1 MEVKLWTYEEFPDFT
16 EEIEGVPYLDST
28 GDECG
33 VRYIH
38 NVEYANVDGEPLHL
52 QILFPATRNTMMK
65 PPVLPCV
72 VFVQGSAWFKQDV
85 FGQLP
90 SIAKLAA
97 RGYVV
102 AIVEYRHSGIAP
114 FPAQAIDARN
124 AIRFLR
130 ANAEKYGIDPE
141 KMIVSGDSSGGHTA
155 MFAGIRHNDDT
166 DENLFPGVSAEVKG
180 IVNYYGSVS
189 VMLPDSNPT
198 TINHHQPDSPEGQE
212 MGGVDLRDR
221 PDLCRALSVE
231 CNIDPDTV
239 IAPTLIFHGTKDM
252 IVNTKQSVNLYKRL
266 KECGKEAKLYLIRGA
281 NHGGGEY
288 WTEQVIDIVDEFI
301 RDCLAK

>member
-16 EEIEGVPYLDST
+16 EEIEGVPYLDTT

-33 VRYIH
+33 VRYIP
-38 NVEYANVDGEPLHL
+38 NVEYANVNGEALRL
-52 QILFPATRNTMMK
+52 QIVHPTTRNTMMK

-72 VFVQGSAWFKQDV
+72 VFVQGSAWFKQDCYANV
-85 FGQLP
+85 P
-90 SIAKLAA
+90 NVARLAA

-102 AIVEYRHSGIAP
+102 AVVEYRHSGIAP

-130 ANAEKYGIDPE
+130 ANAEKFNIDPDR
-141 KMIVSGDSSGGHTA
+141 MIVSGDSSGGHTA

-198 TINHHQPDSPEGQE
+198 TVNHHQPDSPEGQE

-221 PDLCRALSVE
+221 PDLCRMLSVE
-231 CNIDPDTV
+231 CNIDEDTV

-266 KECGKEAKLYLIRGA
+266 KECGKEATLYLIKGA
-281 NHGGGEY
+281 NHGGGEF
-288 WTEQVIDIVDEFI
+288 WTDQVIDIVDAFI
-301 RDCLAK
+301 RDCLAR